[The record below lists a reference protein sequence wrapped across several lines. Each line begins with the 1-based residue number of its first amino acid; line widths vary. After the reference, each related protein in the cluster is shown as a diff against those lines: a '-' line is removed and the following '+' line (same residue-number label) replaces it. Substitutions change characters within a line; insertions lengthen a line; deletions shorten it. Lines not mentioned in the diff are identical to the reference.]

1 LVVSGARDTVLVTIG
16 GELYMRVLLAPHG
29 TRGDVQPLLALA
41 LGLRGRGHDV
51 SFLVPDNFVPW
62 IRGYG
67 FACEPNGVDVEALF
81 RAGAD
86 LASLRW
92 QLHHFKTVL
101 VAALFES
108 FLRITVDADI
118 IVGAGVQLAASSVAE
133 LHEIAYASAV
143 FCPCVIP
150 NSDAPPPGVRA
161 HTLPRWANR
170 LLWQLG
176 MPIGGLALRGVV
188 NKGRARLGLEP
199 VSNPLAL
206 IGGEPVIV
214 AADRELAPLAG
225 DAPEKVTATDAWV
238 LDEPAPYVDP
248 RVEEFLEKGPPPIYV
263 GFGSMVSKKGAELAA
278 HAIDAARA
286 LGCRLLLA
294 GGWAALDRHV
304 PHGEVDAE
312 DVLAVAG
319 VPHRAVFPRVA
330 AVVHHGGAGTTTAAA
345 AAGVPQVILP
355 HLLDQYYWAHRV
367 EQLGLGPRSLP
378 VELVTADVLTD
389 RIATALEDWSIREHV
404 RALAP
409 AVASRNGVADAIDH
423 LERIAGIS

>member
-1 LVVSGARDTVLVTIG
+1 
-16 GELYMRVLLAPHG
+16 MRVLLAPHG

-62 IRGYG
+62 IRRYG

-81 RAGAD
+81 QAGAD

-108 FLRITVDADI
+108 FLRITIDADI
-118 IVGAGVQLAASSVAE
+118 IVGAGVQLAASSIAE

-143 FCPCVIP
+143 FCPCVVP
-150 NSDAPPPGVRA
+150 NGDAPPPGVRT
-161 HTLPRWANR
+161 HSLPRWANR

-199 VSNPLAL
+199 VSNPIAL
-206 IGGEPVIV
+206 IGGQPVIV

-238 LDEPAPYVDP
+238 LDEPAPSVDP
-248 RVEEFLEKGPPPIYV
+248 RVDAFLDVDPPPVYV
-263 GFGSMVSKKGAELAA
+263 GFGSMVGKRGAEIAS
-278 HAIDAARA
+278 HAIDAVRA
-286 LGCRLLLA
+286 TGRRLLLA

-304 PHGEVDAE
+304 PHGEIDAE
-312 DVLAVAG
+312 DVLAVAT
-319 VPHRAVFPRVA
+319 VPHGAVFPRVA

-345 AAGVPQVILP
+345 RAGVPQVILP

-367 EQLGLGPRSLP
+367 EQLGLGPQSMP
-378 VELVTADVLTD
+378 IELVTADILAD
-389 RIATALEDWSIREHV
+389 RIVTALEDRSIRQ
-404 RALAP
+404 RARTFAP
-409 AVASRNGVADAIDH
+409 AVAARNGVEDAIDH
-423 LERIAGIS
+423 LERIAGR

>member
-1 LVVSGARDTVLVTIG
+1 
-16 GELYMRVLLAPHG
+16 MRVLVAPHG

-67 FACEPNGVDVEALF
+67 FACEPNGVDVEALLQ
-81 RAGAD
+81 AGAD
-86 LASLRW
+86 LASFRW
-92 QLHHFKTVL
+92 QLHHFRTVL
-101 VAALFES
+101 GAALFES
-108 FLRITVDADI
+108 FLRITIDADI

-133 LHEIAYASAV
+133 LHDIAYASAV
-143 FCPCVIP
+143 FCPCVVP
-150 NSDAPPPGVRA
+150 NGDTPPPGIRTHA
-161 HTLPRWANR
+161 LPRWANR

-176 MPIGGLALRGVV
+176 MPITGVAIRGVI

-206 IGGEPVIV
+206 LGSQPVIV
-214 AADRELAPLAG
+214 AADRELAPLAA
-225 DAPEKVTATDAWV
+225 DAPETVTATDAWV
-238 LDEPAPYVDP
+238 LDEPAPFVDP
-248 RVEEFLEKGPPPIYV
+248 RVETFLETGLPPIYV
-263 GFGSMVSKKGAELAA
+263 GFGSMVSKKGTALAA
-278 HAIDAARA
+278 HAVDAVRA
-286 LGCRLLLA
+286 LGRRLILA

-304 PHGEVDAE
+304 VEAE
-312 DVLAVAG
+312 DVLAITG
-319 VPHRAVFPRVA
+319 LPHRAVFPRVA

-345 AAGVPQVILP
+345 AAGAPQVVLP

-367 EQLGLGPRSLP
+367 EQLGLGPRPLP

-389 RIATALEDWSIREHV
+389 RIATALEDWSIREHA

-409 AVASRNGVADAIDH
+409 AVAARNGVGDAIDH
-423 LERIAGIS
+423 LERIAGNPHHGERRDRKDPKE